1 MPALPGTPQDCPGGQ
16 AGSTQQVSSTQLPET
31 QSVGTSQPAPFGAGV
46 RVGVTVGVWD
56 GDPVA
61 VGVRVGVEVGV
72 LVGVEEV
79 VGVGV
84 DVGVR
89 VGV

>member
-1 MPALPGTPQDCPGGQ
+1 M
-16 AGSTQQVSSTQLPET
+16 QQVSSTQLPEK

-46 RVGVTVGVWD
+46 RVGVTVDVWD

-61 VGVRVGVEVGV
+61 VGVRVGVELGV
-72 LVGVEEV
+72 LVGVEE
-79 VGVGV
+79 GVGV
-84 DVGVR
+84 DVSVC